1 MRFLA
6 WLGCLFLVPTLAN
19 PGRAQQPVAR
29 DVPVLVYHRF
39 AEHAVDTMTVRTETM
54 RAHLRFL
61 EDNGYRIVPLADV
74 LAWRAG
80 GPDNLPP
87 RAVVL
92 SVDDGHRSVY
102 EVLWPMLASRP
113 VHVTLFIYPS
123 AISNAS
129 YAMTWDQLRALKRTG
144 WFDIESHSYWHPNFR
159 IERARLAPDGFR
171 HFAHDQLRRSR
182 ERIEAEVG
190 APVTLLAW
198 PFGIHDA
205 ELEAIATQ
213 EGYVSAFT
221 IEAGAVTRRQP
232 AMALPR
238 YLITDQCDV
247 HCLSRLLAATGKQ
260 HD

>member
-19 PGRAQQPVAR
+19 PGRTQPVPR
-29 DVPVLVYHRF
+29 EVPVLVYHRF

-61 EDNGYRIVPLADV
+61 EDNGYRIVPLEDV

-123 AISNAS
+123 AISNAP

-159 IERARLAPDGFR
+159 TERARQAPDAFR

-182 ERIEAEVG
+182 ERIEA
-190 APVTLLAW
+190 
-198 PFGIHDA
+198 
-205 ELEAIATQ
+205 
-213 EGYVSAFT
+213 
-221 IEAGAVTRRQP
+221 
-232 AMALPR
+232 
-238 YLITDQCDV
+238 
-247 HCLSRLLAATGKQ
+247 
-260 HD
+260 